1 MIAGALLVAAAC
13 GLLPLAP
20 ASLGAPPLR
29 PASLDAP
36 PLPPECAPPGACR
49 LTARGWW
56 PAACVH
62 ELPHGSAV
70 RELPGSG
77 VAVTYP
83 NGSSE
88 IMPDCA
94 APIPAE
100 SLARLQRRNES
111 AGALRQ
117 PAASSGQFGAC
128 EPQQPAAR
136 ALLGALL

>member
-1 MIAGALLVAAAC
+1 MMIIIAGAAAAAC
-13 GLLPLAP
+13 GALLLAS
-20 ASLGAPPLR
+20 ASLAS
-29 PASLDAP
+29 ASLAAP
-36 PLPPECAPPGACR
+36 PLPPECSPPGACR

-83 NGSSE
+83 NGSAE
-88 IMPDCA
+88 VVPDCA

-100 SLARLQRRNES
+100 SLARLQRRRNAS
-111 AGALRQ
+111 AAGALRR
-117 PAASSGQFGAC
+117 PAVSSGQFGAC
-128 EPQQPAAR
+128 EPQQPAAN
-136 ALLGALL
+136 ALL

>member
-1 MIAGALLVAAAC
+1 
-13 GLLPLAP
+13 
-20 ASLGAPPLR
+20 
-29 PASLDAP
+29 
-36 PLPPECAPPGACR
+36 
-49 LTARGWW
+49 
-56 PAACVH
+56 VH

-70 RELPGSG
+70 RELPGTG

-100 SLARLQRRNES
+100 SLARLQRRGRRINAS
-111 AGALRQ
+111 ATGAPVAGRDLGAAASGALRR